1 MKHLAIYFGRPNWSR
16 QNVEKGVIFETIEQL
31 EAWMATTTTYCNPGR
46 PCLQLNPSSRE
57 KVENWLAQP
66 DKPFYFKTTNCG
78 CWDILLTTT
87 NCDSFD
93 EYKQQ
98 RDEAA
103 KQKAQAREQKRLAE
117 LYEPRKG
124 WYGVNLE
131 LSGDGI
137 TTHPN
142 SCKDFTGKV
151 IADNGAEAYKK
162 AVSECQAMAPGYSP
176 AGMLSSGYSFEFLG
190 VKTDDGYSV
199 ELWQQWKNEGTI

>member
-1 MKHLAIYFGRPNWSR
+1 MKYLAIYFGFQNWSHKY
-16 QNVEKGVIFETIEQL
+16 VEKGVIFETIEQL
-31 EAWMATTTTYCNPGR
+31 ENWMATTPTYCNPGR
-46 PCLQLNPSSRE
+46 PFLQLNQTSRE

-66 DKPFYFKTTNCG
+66 DKPLYFKTTNCG

-87 NCDSFD
+87 NCATFD

-103 KQKAQAREQKRLAE
+103 KQKANEREQKRLAE

-124 WYGVNLE
+124 WYSVTLE

-162 AVSECQAMAPGYSP
+162 AVSECQAMAPGYFP
-176 AGMLSSGYSFEFLG
+176 TDMLSNGYSFEFLG

>member
-1 MKHLAIYFGRPNWSR
+1 MKYLAIYYGFQDWSR
-16 QNVEKGVIFETIEQL
+16 RNIERGVVFETIEQL

-66 DKPFYFKTTNCG
+66 DKPLYFKTTGCG
-78 CWDILLTTT
+78 SWEILLTTT
-87 NCDSFD
+87 DCNTFD

-103 KQKAQAREQKRLAE
+103 KQKAHDHEQKRLAE

-124 WYGVNLE
+124 WYRVNLE

-137 TTHPN
+137 TTHPH
-142 SCKDFTGKV
+142 SCKDFTGEV
-151 IADNGAEAYKK
+151 IADNGATAYNK
-162 AVSECQAMAPGYSP
+162 AVSECQRMAPGYFP
-176 AGMLSSGYSFEFLG
+176 ADMLSGGYSFEFLG

-199 ELWQQWKNEGTI
+199 ELWQQWKDEGTI